1 MHSKT
6 SRRVG
11 SESATSAISVSV
23 RITRNRVVAPRF
35 NQPVNEEAKVKAI
48 PNARICIAEIGRL
61 LDGHTWLAG
70 DMISLA
76 DLLLAPHLSMFALA
90 PEGGSTRSWAGGSRG
105 LKLARA

>member
-1 MHSKT
+1 MRSKT

-23 RITRNRVVAPRF
+23 PITRNRVVALRF

-76 DLLLAPHLSMFALA
+76 DLLLAPHLSLRTN
-90 PEGGSTRSWAGGSRG
+90 TRSSATRVA
-105 LKLARA
+105 ARISPH